1 MITDPKMFE
10 FSRQVHNFSNSNSLW
25 LLISQT
31 KTMPHESEEGS
42 RVIII
47 TNDILTIFP
56 YHYLCRALPG
66 KDEIY
71 KWKLDESWPHANTE
85 RSKPNRFRRNRPSEQ
100 TNCHGPLCM
109 VNSKLMLNYRKLM
122 SSRRKKF
129 LFSKWSVAFTL
140 WYGGKRQ
147 VRLFEGE
154 ILISMTTLL

>member
-1 MITDPKMFE
+1 MIQ
-10 FSRQVHNFSNSNSLW
+10 RCLNFPDKFITFRIRIRLDF
-25 LLISQT
+25 LFHKRKLCPI
-31 KTMPHESEEGS
+31 EGS

-122 SSRRKKF
+122 SSRRKKSF
-129 LFSKWSVAFTL
+129 LVSD
-140 WYGGKRQ
+140 R
-147 VRLFEGE
+147 
-154 ILISMTTLL
+154 

>member
-1 MITDPKMFE
+1 
-10 FSRQVHNFSNSNSLW
+10 
-25 LLISQT
+25 
-31 KTMPHESEEGS
+31 MPHESEEGS

-56 YHYLCRALPG
+56 YHYLCQALPG
-66 KDEIY
+66 KDEIC

-122 SSRRKKF
+122 SSRRKKSF
-129 LFSKWSVAFTL
+129 LVSD
-140 WYGGKRQ
+140 R
-147 VRLFEGE
+147 
-154 ILISMTTLL
+154 

>member
-1 MITDPKMFE
+1 
-10 FSRQVHNFSNSNSLW
+10 
-25 LLISQT
+25 
-31 KTMPHESEEGS
+31 MPHESEEGS

-56 YHYLCRALPG
+56 YHYLCQALPG

-85 RSKPNRFRRNRPSEQ
+85 RSKPNSFIRNRPSEQ

-122 SSRRKKF
+122 SSRREKSF
-129 LFSKWSVAFTL
+129 
-140 WYGGKRQ
+140 
-147 VRLFEGE
+147 
-154 ILISMTTLL
+154 

>member
-1 MITDPKMFE
+1 
-10 FSRQVHNFSNSNSLW
+10 
-25 LLISQT
+25 
-31 KTMPHESEEGS
+31 MPHESEEGS

-85 RSKPNRFRRNRPSEQ
+85 RSKPNRLTRNRPSEQ
-100 TNCHGPLCM
+100 TNCHVPCM

-122 SSRRKKF
+122 SSRRKKSF
-129 LFSKWSVAFTL
+129 LVSD
-140 WYGGKRQ
+140 R
-147 VRLFEGE
+147 
-154 ILISMTTLL
+154 